1 MLINKKIIL
10 LLIIF
15 FAIAIMVF
23 VYFYNKPDIINNAV
37 HKNEAEESQPVKT
50 ENQLTNQEKRINDI
64 EEFESAKKQ
73 RDFDQCNEIKD
84 IYTRD
89 LCFKQIALD
98 LSDNS
103 GCAYIENK
111 QEQKMCSF
119 IIYKRKALEDK
130 KVYPCYELKDQ
141 NLVDRCVKQVVE
153 ANFCSTEE
161 CLNDFLQNKENYDS
175 DKDGLT
181 GNQEIHIYQTDPN
194 NPDTDNDG
202 YLDGDEVR
210 GGYNPNGEGKLK

>member
-1 MLINKKIIL
+1 MLINKKIVL

-15 FAIAIMVF
+15 FAIAIIIF
-23 VYFYNKPDIINNAV
+23 IYFYNKPDIINNAA
-37 HKNEAEESQPVKT
+37 HKNEAEESQPVKI

-64 EEFESAKKQ
+64 EEFESAKVQK
-73 RDFDQCNEIKD
+73 DFAQCNEIKD
-84 IYTRD
+84 IYTSD

-130 KVYPCYELKDQ
+130 KVDPCYELKDQ
-141 NLVDRCVKQVVE
+141 NLIDRCVKQVVE

-161 CLNDFLQNKENYDS
+161 CFNDFLQNKANYDT

-181 GNQEIHIYQTDPN
+181 DNQEIYIYFTDSN
-194 NPDTDNDG
+194 IIDTDGDG
-202 YLDGDEVR
+202 YSDGDEVR
-210 GGYNPNGEGKLK
+210 AGYNPNGEGEL